1 MKMYLIS
8 SKNVD
13 AIVGIITKRTSKK
26 IDGYRFLSWC
36 QTGNSRKN
44 HPTPTA
50 AAPRGF
56 DGYLVKA
63 ADPQDALVKIK
74 KYTAW
79 RGPCGSDGAWFSFS
93 GFPIDD
99 ITILGGGA

>member
-8 SKNVD
+8 SNNIG

-74 KYTAW
+74 KY
-79 RGPCGSDGAWFSFS
+79 SDGAL
-93 GFPIDD
+93 IDD
-99 ITILGGGA
+99 ITILGGAA

>member
-8 SKNVD
+8 SNNIG
-13 AIVGIITKRTSKK
+13 AIVGIITKRTKK
-26 IDGYRFLSWC
+26 NIDGYRFLSWC

-74 KYTAW
+74 KY
-79 RGPCGSDGAWFSFS
+79 SDGAL
-93 GFPIDD
+93 IDD